1 MDIASAFSSLSAA
14 IGLAQNA
21 LSARDERKIADAKQ
35 EITRVLIEVQ
45 NSCLDLQQKLFAS
58 AQAERS
64 TEDECRAL
72 RQRVAELEKQAADR
86 DRYEMKEIHPGT
98 FVLRLKESA
107 ANGEPP
113 HSLCQPC
120 MDNVGKKA
128 VLQAPYGWDTKL
140 ICPECKTEYQSAPG
154 IRPTVM
160 VF

>member
-21 LSARDERKIADAKQ
+21 LSARDERKVADAKQ

-58 AQAERS
+58 AQSERS
-64 TEDECRAL
+64 TEDECRTL
-72 RQRVAELEKQAADR
+72 RQRIAELEKQAAER

-98 FVLRLKESA
+98 FVLRLKEFT

-113 HSLCQPC
+113 HNLCQPC
-120 MDNVGKKA
+120 MDNLGKKA
-128 VLQAPYGWDTKL
+128 VLQMAYGWNSKL
-140 ICPECKTEYQSAPG
+140 ACPECKTEYQSAPSA
-154 IRPTVM
+154 RAA
-160 VF
+160 VFSF